1 MSLFNQKAKSWV
13 IGRKDIFKKLKAVIP
28 ENENIIWFHCASL
41 GEFEQGRP
49 VIEEFKNRKPDW
61 KILLTFFSPSGY
73 EIRKNYA
80 GADYIFYLPA
90 DTKNNAGQWLDI
102 IRPKLAVFV
111 KYEFWYHYIN
121 ELSNRRTPLY
131 LISGKFRSTQLF
143 FKWYGSWYAKILKSF
158 THFFVQDKISAH
170 LLEELGITQT
180 TVSGDTRFDR
190 VFEISRKAMVIPV
203 AEKFCENSFVIVAGS
218 TWPKDEAILT
228 RFINQA
234 PKNIKLIIA
243 PHEIEERK
251 LLALSGLIKVAHL
264 RFSKANQSDVA
275 SARVLVIDNIGMLSS
290 LYQYG
295 NISYVG
301 GGFGKGI
308 HNILEAA
315 AFGVPVVFGPNYYK
329 FNEAVDLINLGG
341 AFSVGNFTQF
351 KSLSNKITINNDLLK
366 TSGEVSKSYV
376 ESGIGAT
383 NIIVNK
389 IISF

>member
-1 MSLFNQKAKSWV
+1 M
-13 IGRKDIFKKLKAVIP
+13 IGRKDIYKKLKAVIP

-49 VIEEFKNRKPDW
+49 VIEEFKKRKPDW

-131 LISGKFRSTQLF
+131 LISGKFRSTQPF

-251 LLALSGLIKVAHL
+251 LLTLSGLIKVAHL

-275 SARVLVIDNIGMLSS
+275 GARVLVIDNIGMLSS

-341 AFSVGNFTQF
+341 AFSVGNFRQF
-351 KSLSNKITINNDLLK
+351 KSLTDKITINNDLLK